1 MSGLAGALK
10 ECGAIKFGDFTLASG
25 KKSDFYVDIKKASTN
40 PGILKMIACRVRDLM
55 GTHSISGDYIACVAL
70 GGVPIA
76 VAVSLETGLPLVII
90 RKESKEYGAKGQI
103 VGEIEKGR
111 SVILV
116 EDVTTTGG
124 SILKAIGILRDEGMV
139 INHVITVV
147 DRDEGAFKNLAD
159 ADVELTALVSIK
171 ELLKR

>member
-1 MSGLAGALK
+1 MTGLADTLK
-10 ECGAIKFGDFTLASG
+10 ECGAIKFGNFTLASG
-25 KKSDFYVDIKKASTN
+25 KKSDFYVDIKKASMN
-40 PGILKMIACRVRDLM
+40 PEILKMIACRVRDLM
-55 GTHSISGDYIACVAL
+55 ETRSISGNYIACVAL

-76 VAVSLETGLPLVII
+76 VSVSLETGLPLVII

-111 SVILV
+111 SAILV

-124 SILKAIGILRDEGMV
+124 SILKAIKILRDEGMV

-159 ADVELTALVSIK
+159 ADVRLTALVSIK
-171 ELLKR
+171 ELLKK